1 MATPEPEHLFRG
13 DLGYYE
19 DRAAGLRVSA
29 EDGTASALARFERWG
44 EPASE
49 AGARVVVARE
59 HGLGSWADLA
69 DRVAHLDGGGEPFAR
84 AYRALEAHDPN
95 GLRAELDRSPEL
107 VSAAGTNGNDLL
119 GMATATCDERLVEL
133 LLARGADVGHANAH
147 GWTALHQAAY
157 SGLPALARMLL
168 DAGAAVDTSARGDGG
183 TPMIVALFWGHGQTA
198 ELLAERG
205 VWPRNLRAAAALGR
219 TDLIDELVTRDGR
232 LAPEAGEHRSF
243 YRPHSGFPAWRPS
256 DDSRE
261 ILDEALSW
269 AARNDRAEAVEL
281 LIARG
286 SSVDADVYRGT
297 PLAWAAAAGRIN
309 SLRRLLGLGADPNAR
324 TSFGGPDHGAD
335 ATALHLAAQGGR
347 LDVIGLLL
355 DAGAD
360 PTIHDTV
367 HHSTPAGWAE
377 HGGMKAACDLLREHG
392 G

>member
-1 MATPEPEHLFRG
+1 
-13 DLGYYE
+13 
-19 DRAAGLRVSA
+19 
-29 EDGTASALARFERWG
+29 
-44 EPASE
+44 
-49 AGARVVVARE
+49 
-59 HGLGSWADLA
+59 
-69 DRVAHLDGGGEPFAR
+69 
-84 AYRALEAHDPN
+84 
-95 GLRAELDRSPEL
+95 
-107 VSAAGTNGNDLL
+107 
-119 GMATATCDERLVEL
+119 
-133 LLARGADVGHANAH
+133 
-147 GWTALHQAAY
+147 
-157 SGLPALARMLL
+157 
-168 DAGAAVDTSARGDGG
+168 
-183 TPMIVALFWGHGQTA
+183 MIVALFWGHGQTA

-232 LAPEAGEHRSF
+232 LAPEAGEHRGF

-324 TSFGGPDHGAD
+324 TSFGGPGHGAD

-377 HGGMKAACDLLREHG
+377 HGEMKAACDLLREHG